1 MVSII
6 NLPSQENTLCWALVI
21 LAQVAEHLCQNL
33 IILIKFLTKYY
44 KGKWLQVPYSI
55 ELRANLN
62 IRLCLEIIFSCVYLV
77 CVSKYLICFQG
88 SDSVVYQGRRVK
100 RELHRARFPRPR
112 MNAMLRLR
120 SMIVPTQRGNHS
132 WANDFPGYLSPS
144 QPWFW
149 WPPIRC

>member
-33 IILIKFLTKYY
+33 IILVKLLTKYY
-44 KGKWLQVPYSI
+44 KGKCLQVPYSI

-77 CVSKYLICFQG
+77 CVSKYLIYFQG

-100 RELHRARFPRPR
+100 RELHRGRFPRPR